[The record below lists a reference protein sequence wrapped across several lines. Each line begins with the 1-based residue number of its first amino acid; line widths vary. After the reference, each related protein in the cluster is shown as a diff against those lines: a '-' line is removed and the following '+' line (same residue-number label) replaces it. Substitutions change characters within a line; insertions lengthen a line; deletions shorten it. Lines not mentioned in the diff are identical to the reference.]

1 MLWQE
6 QAAGMEQISW
16 AYNPSVT
23 RAKEE
28 LQEMYE
34 AMVAEHPDWLEAA
47 DYESLTAQL
56 RAEMQVYESDSLTG
70 PDVENSIAPD
80 RAAVQEVSAVKRA
93 ILLFLRLFAWGRF
106 TI

>member
-1 MLWQE
+1 MAE
-6 QAAGMEQISW
+6 
-16 AYNPSVT
+16 
-23 RAKEE
+23 
-28 LQEMYE
+28 
-34 AMVAEHPDWLEAA
+34 EHPDWLEAA

-56 RAEMQVYESDSLTG
+56 RAEMKVYESDSLTG

-80 RAAVQEVSAVKRA
+80 GAEIQEVSAVKRA